1 MGRESRIGKT
11 NEERGR
17 DKGVGVWKDEGSDV
31 WKLRATGGGKK
42 INHFKGSIVAEQPID
57 LATGVDLEKNDILN
71 TSDPNEIRF
80 DFTVQNIWED
90 GIDFRLP
97 EGAAATLSLGAD
109 NSGANDVIADNT
121 NNQGSAQLLKVGAQ
135 QWEVNALPLDL
146 SGWDM

>member
-1 MGRESRIGKT
+1 M
-11 NEERGR
+11 
-17 DKGVGVWKDEGSDV
+17 
-31 WKLRATGGGKK
+31 
-42 INHFKGSIVAEQPID
+42 
-57 LATGVDLEKNDILN
+57 TGVDLEKNDILD
-71 TSDPNEIRF
+71 TSNPNEIRF